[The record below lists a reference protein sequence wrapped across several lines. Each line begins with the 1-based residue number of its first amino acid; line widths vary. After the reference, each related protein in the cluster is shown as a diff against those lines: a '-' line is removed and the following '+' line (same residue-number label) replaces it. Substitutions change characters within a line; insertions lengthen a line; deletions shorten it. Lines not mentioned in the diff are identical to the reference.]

1 MYSAS
6 LAAQEDWAYPV
17 VPRKTFSILMFSNI
31 LGTYCST
38 YNEHEYVWIL
48 WMFYCHQQAF
58 EHCSTGDIPPVT
70 GSWLLYTLAN
80 CDAYPIMRYFWGR
93 QSWCPCFYPKA
104 FSLQTFLS
112 AKRDTCYCSKG
123 GQPGLV
129 NLLTHKS
136 SLVGGF
142 NPSEKYE
149 SQLGWLQ
156 YSQYLAKWNSCS
168 KPPTSSSSS

>member
-1 MYSAS
+1 MNIMN
-6 LAAQEDWAYPV
+6 V
-17 VPRKTFSILMFSNI
+17 LMN
-31 LGTYCST
+31 
-38 YNEHEYVWIL
+38 
-48 WMFYCHQQAF
+48 
-58 EHCSTGDIPPVT
+58 CSTGDIPPVT
-70 GSWLLYTLAN
+70 GSWLLHTLTN

-149 SQLGWLQ
+149 SQLGWLFPIFGKIKIHVPNHQ
-156 YSQYLAKWNSCS
+156 AVAVRLSNAPFLCQSNSFGS
-168 KPPTSSSSS
+168 HMWTGPQKRDSLWLNLGKIHGSEFSTYMAWLSR